1 MSRGIR
7 NLVLTLSAGLM
18 LQASAWAE
26 TTRYIVSFKNSGQY
40 RAASMDW
47 KKSEKLAE
55 LGLSLSNSSEAF
67 RVLNTSATV
76 VKALD
81 NVEMLIVD
89 SDRPEAM
96 EQLRRNPAILDVEQ
110 EIFFAPPAPVNGGSI
125 VTESKVRMRTG
136 CTVESMPWGISA
148 VKADRAWN
156 TTKGAGARVLILDT
170 GMDKDHPD
178 LQSRFEKGRN
188 FTANSLK
195 AKRADEDVTDTI
207 GHGTHV
213 AGTIAADG
221 GCISGVAPEA
231 KVLAGKVCQENG
243 CSTAAIIAGIDWGVS
258 EKVDVVSMSLG
269 GPTTT
274 PSQQRAMERAENGN
288 VVVVAASGNDGVR
301 RISYP
306 AAYPSAIAVG
316 AVAQTA
322 DGFKRADFSQYGP
335 GLDIVAPGVD
345 VISSVPMGFG
355 RVSSVMVDMGEGKA
369 ARVKSASFAGAPE
382 IENPISGTLVYAG
395 LGKPEEIAKV
405 NLKGKFALIQR
416 GEIAFKDKAMNA
428 MKAGATGVVVYNNAD
443 GLARGS
449 VGEDGTIKIPVAMIE
464 KAVGEKLKAALAKGT
479 AASASIATE
488 ASDYDSY
495 DGTSMATPHVSG
507 VVALVRSANKNLT
520 PAQVRNVLGNSAT
533 AMGSEDEYGK
543 GMVNAEAAVTS
554 ARSNRRSDLASG
566 F

>member
-1 MSRGIR
+1 MTRGIQ
-7 NLVLTLSAGLM
+7 NLAIAAVAGLL

-26 TTRYIVSFKNSGQY
+26 TTRYIVSFKNSAQY

-55 LGLSLSNSSEAF
+55 LGLSLTNSSNEF
-67 RVLNTSATV
+67 RALNASAKV

-81 NVEMLIVD
+81 HVEMLLVD
-89 SDRPEAM
+89 SSNPKAIE
-96 EQLRRNPAILDVEQ
+96 ELRNNPAILDVEA
-110 EIFFAPPAPVNGGSI
+110 EIFFAPPTPVNGSAVPTGS
-125 VTESKVRMRTG
+125 VRPSTG
-136 CTVESMPWGISA
+136 CTVDSMPWGILA
-148 VKADRAWN
+148 VKADKAWN
-156 TTKGAGARVLILDT
+156 TTKGSGARVLILDT
-170 GMDKDHPD
+170 GLDKNHPD
-178 LQSRFEKGRN
+178 LKSRYEKGRN
-188 FTANSLK
+188 FTAGSVKKVDDN
-195 AKRADEDVTDTI
+195 VTDTL

-221 GCISGVAPEA
+221 SCISGVAPEA
-231 KVLAGKVCQENG
+231 KLLSGKVCQENG

-274 PSQQRAMERAENGN
+274 PAQQRAMERAENGN

-316 AVAQTA
+316 AVAQTPE
-322 DGFKRADFSQYGP
+322 GLKRAEFSQYGP

-355 RVSSVMVDMGEGKA
+355 RVSNVMVDMGNGKST
-369 ARVKSASFAGAPE
+369 RVKSASFAGAPE
-382 IENPISGTLVYAG
+382 NDTAITGTMVYAG

-405 NLKGKFALIQR
+405 NLRGKFALIQR
-416 GEIAFKDKAMNA
+416 GEIAFKDKATNA

-449 VGEDGTIKIPVAMIE
+449 VGDDGSIKIPVAMIE
-464 KAVGEKLKAALAKGT
+464 KSIGEQIKAALARGT
-479 AASASIATE
+479 AATASIATE

-507 VVALVRSANKNLT
+507 VVALVRSANKSLT
-520 PAQVRNVLGNSAT
+520 PAQVRTLLGNTAT
-533 AMGSEDEYGK
+533 AMGSADEYGS
-543 GMVNAEAAVTS
+543 GVVNAEAAVS
-554 ARSNRRSDLASG
+554 GAKGVRRSDLASG